1 MHSSS
6 LQRFLALTLTECK
19 KHWGM
24 WTNGFVRQKNSN
36 GLLGRKKL
44 LLTSL
49 TLLHLWMPHSPLCPL
64 PVYVPLPHIPDP
76 CWHVISYISN
86 LSHRQSGALIHF
98 FLCALSPFF
107 EFNTQIKVRR
117 RNWLEDKRSG
127 HSSQESLTA
136 EVIGEDI
143 SGRLIFVL
151 TCFLNNFEATVWQ
164 LCDTSLT
171 HLWQNF
177 GEDIQV
183 GSLLSGLVLSLLNR
197 YNTAFHSGPVVFA

>member
-1 MHSSS
+1 MN
-6 LQRFLALTLTECK
+6 A
-19 KHWGM
+19 
-24 WTNGFVRQKNSN
+24 
-36 GLLGRKKL
+36 
-44 LLTSL
+44 
-49 TLLHLWMPHSPLCPL
+49 PL
-64 PVYVPLPHIPDP
+64 PFMPPACVCDVPLPHIPDP

-98 FLCALSPFF
+98 FSCALSPFF

-117 RNWLEDKRSG
+117 RNWLEDKRSR

-151 TCFLNNFEATVWQ
+151 TCFLNNFEATVGQ

-183 GSLLSGLVLSLLNR
+183 GSLLSGLVLSWLIWYR
-197 YNTAFHSGPVVFA
+197 TASQSGPVVFV

>member
-1 MHSSS
+1 MHSSP
-6 LQRFLALTLTECK
+6 LRKFLALTLTECK

-24 WTNGFVRQKNSN
+24 WTNGFVRQKNWN

-44 LLTSL
+44 PLTSL

-64 PVYVPLPHIPDP
+64 VPLPHIPDP

-107 EFNTQIKVRR
+107 EFNTQKKVRR

-183 GSLLSGLVLSLLNR
+183 GSLLSGLVLSGLNQYR
-197 YNTAFHSGPVVFA
+197 TASQSGPVVFV

>member
-1 MHSSS
+1 
-6 LQRFLALTLTECK
+6 
-19 KHWGM
+19 M

-36 GLLGRKKL
+36 GLLGRQKL

-49 TLLHLWMPHSPLCPL
+49 TPLHLWMPNSPLCPL

-183 GSLLSGLVLSLLNR
+183 GSLLSGLVLSRLNR
-197 YNTAFHSGPVVFA
+197 YRTAFQSGPVVFV